1 MARFDVNSTSEN
13 SPIGY
18 ILEVDPG
25 YPNKLHV
32 LHNGYPLA
40 PEKIAIPYDTLSD
53 YCKKIADEYE
63 IKVGDVKILILNLGD

>member
-1 MARFDVNSTSEN
+1 MPKFVVNSTSEN

-18 ILEVDPG
+18 IFEVDPG

-40 PEKIAIPYDTLSD
+40 PEKIAIPYDTIP
-53 YCKKIADEYE
+53 YQINVKKLLTNM
-63 IKVGDVKILILNLGD
+63 K